1 MTHIM
6 TQTSARVVLSV
17 LFILAL
23 ACPAAIAELVLHFDA
38 NTQERDDDAWM
49 NSAGPGGAVPMADDK
64 PALEE
69 GMIDV
74 AGQSF
79 NTKYYTASAPR
90 QVFATPGDEPD
101 DNGPTVFLE
110 HYTMGLL
117 LKING
122 GKFEEPSEHHLIG
135 IQSDANQK
143 NQTSRIWVS
152 NGDDENPAGNI
163 TNVNVMQPAIGLRE
177 DYGLAD
183 HGLSLGV
190 GTWRFVHISF
200 ESGIAIDFYVDGELT
215 GSLPSGVVWDPERPM
230 NLHAIFTHSHAEEA
244 RTFNGSIAH
253 YKVWDE
259 YMTQEQIQADMGA
272 SAGGGTAVDPADK
285 VTTTW
290 GQLKTQ

>member
-1 MTHIM
+1 MTNLM
-6 TQTSARVVLSV
+6 TQTSARVVLSA
-17 LFILAL
+17 LLILAL
-23 ACPAAIAELVLHFDA
+23 ASPVAVAELVLHFDA
-38 NTQERDDDAWM
+38 NTQEKGDDSWM
-49 NSAGPGGAVPMADDK
+49 DSISGGAVPMADDK
-64 PALEE
+64 PAVEE

-110 HYTMGLL
+110 NYTMGLL

-135 IQSDANQK
+135 IQSDANQA

-190 GTWRFVHISF
+190 GTWRFVHIAF

-244 RTFNGSIAH
+244 RTFNGSIAY

-259 YMTQEQIQADMGA
+259 YLTQDQIQADMGA

>member
-1 MTHIM
+1 MTHLM
-6 TQTSARVVLSV
+6 TQTSARVVLSA
-17 LFILAL
+17 LLILAL
-23 ACPAAIAELVLHFDA
+23 ASPVAVAELVLHFDA
-38 NTQERDDDAWM
+38 NTQEGGDDAWM

-110 HYTMGLL
+110 NYTMGLL

-143 NQTSRIWVS
+143 NQTSRIWIS

-190 GTWRFVHISF
+190 GTWRFVHIAF
-200 ESGIAIDFYVDGELT
+200 ESGIAIDFYIDGANT
-215 GSLPSGVVWDPERPM
+215 GSLPSGVTWDPERPM
-230 NLHAIFTHSHAEEA
+230 NIHALFCHSFREQH
-244 RTFNGSIAH
+244 RTFNGSIAY

-259 YMTQEQIQADMGA
+259 YLTEEQINADMAAG
-272 SAGGGTAVDPADK
+272 GGGTAVDPADK

-290 GQLKTQ
+290 GNVKAQ